1 MNMEVI
7 TMESIVYQQLIDRI
21 ESIASHIERQE
32 ATRTM

>member
-1 MNMEVI
+1 
-7 TMESIVYQQLIDRI
+7 MESIVYQQLIDRI